1 MPAYGILYFIA
12 FVAHAVGANC
22 EVTFQTKVLNGLT
35 DIPDVYSCDI
45 VPNGSQVSFSS
56 FVCFEVLLLSTPPP
70 NPKTH
75 KRKKEKKKDT
85 HPELVTQP

>member
-1 MPAYGILYFIA
+1 MKSFLIYLTKLFIEWKFTYTQEDKETYELLKVDRGNVMPACGILYFIA

-45 VPNGSQVSFSS
+45 VPNGS
-56 FVCFEVLLLSTPPP
+56 
-70 NPKTH
+70 
-75 KRKKEKKKDT
+75 
-85 HPELVTQP
+85 